1 MQPARANEQK
11 KSKNILIIYFINL
24 ILTIMKKSLFFVAAA
39 SALMLTACS
48 SENDVVQNAPQ
59 TQETTA
65 KALDFDVY
73 TSDAAN
79 VTRAGYGGV
88 MTTEKLKINSPAT
101 VGFGVFAMYQ
111 NDGAPYAVDGF
122 TPNFMF
128 NEHVTWSGG
137 WTYSPLKYWPNETTA
152 DMLNQTG
159 HASSAATDKLSFF
172 AYAPYVNLTTSG
184 DMLAAADAKAY
195 VDNASGAT
203 GIIAINKENWQ
214 HDPLVKWKVSANPDN
229 NVDLLWG
236 VAPAGLS
243 YTAVN
248 GATVNTTA
256 GKAIVDMIKPDKDQK
271 IKFLFKHAL
280 SRIGMT
286 VVSAIDQ
293 VADGGNLDNNTRVLI
308 DNVVIYGNFGTE
320 GILNLNNTTA
330 DQALWTNVTRTPSTA
345 GSPLFT
351 IDGTNGYLAPSL
363 RYVGSQITAVGS
375 DIDAFDAVNAGV
387 LPREQTLMVGGAD
400 PSKKVTDPTYA
411 FGTILYK
418 YQNPDYVVAKAKTAN
433 DAVVY
438 EKDGSDNYTQVY
450 AGTGSGYEVDGSKQ
464 YYTLAVTTSG
474 TVAEGGT
481 YYAVSG
487 TTYTK
492 QTAALG
498 GQTLDATN
506 VTLVATPVT
515 ATYTSGDYY
524 TSLSPRYFMV
534 IPSDVTPTPTEI
546 NVKITYHVVTKDA
559 KLTGKVS
566 DVTNAITKTA
576 NIQLVNG
583 KSYNLKLILGL
594 TSVKLDATVE
604 DWQLADETELNLP
617 KNN

>member
-1 MQPARANEQK
+1 MNRKRNLRTF
-11 KSKNILIIYFINL
+11 LIIYFINL

-88 MTTEKLKINSPAT
+88 MTTEKLKINSPAA

-111 NDGAPYAVDGF
+111 NDGAPYAADGF

-159 HASSAATDKLSFF
+159 HASSDATDKLSFF

-184 DMLAAADAKAY
+184 DMLATSDAKAY
-195 VDNASGAT
+195 VDNTVGAT

-248 GATVNTTA
+248 GTTVNTTA

-308 DNVVIYGNFGTE
+308 DNVVIYGNFGTQ
-320 GILNLNNTTA
+320 GILNLNNGTA
-330 DQALWTNVTRTPSTA
+330 DVANWINVDRTPSTDI
-345 GSPLFT
+345 SPLFT
-351 IDGTNGYLAPSL
+351 ISGANGYLAPSL
-363 RYVGSQITAVGS
+363 RYVTSQIS
-375 DIDAFDAVNAGV
+375 DVASNINAFDDVNAGV

-400 PSKKVTDPTYA
+400 PSKMVTDPTYA
-411 FGTILYK
+411 YGTILYK
-418 YQNPDYVVAKAKTAN
+418 FQDPDYVVAKAKTAN
-433 DAVVY
+433 TAVVY
-438 EKDGSDNYTQVY
+438 EMNGDNYSQVYDGS
-450 AGTGSGYEVDGSKQ
+450 GSGYEVDGSKQ
-464 YYTLAVTTSG
+464 YYTLEVTNSG
-474 TVAEGGT
+474 HIDEGVVYYTVA
-481 YYAVSG
+481 G

-492 QTAALG
+492 ATAGTG
-498 GQTLDATN
+498 GQDLDATN
-506 VTLVATPVT
+506 VTLVANPVT

-524 TSLSPRYFMV
+524 TDLSPRYFMV
-534 IPSDVTPTPTEI
+534 IPSDVAPTPTTV

-559 KLTGKVS
+559 KLTDNVS

-576 NIQLVNG
+576 SIQLVNG